1 MWTLYNQDAVMADIK
16 ETPERATWGSQV
28 EFVLTC
34 VGCAVGL
41 GNVWRYPYLA
51 YKNGGGAF
59 LLPYFLSLFLLG
71 MPLFALDINLGQFA
85 SVGPLRI
92 WRLSPIFRGLGIA
105 MVTVTSFIMIY
116 YSVVIAQF
124 IYFLCASMTSE
135 LPWSSCLH
143 EWNTCS
149 CRIDA
154 NDTSYLNNTNINC
167 TDRDV
172 VFPNATR
179 SPSEEYYNFHVLE
192 MSDGIGSVGKMKW
205 ELTLCNLLS
214 WTVCCII
221 IMKGIK
227 SLGKVIYVFTVL
239 PYILLTVMLIRGLTL
254 DGYLDGVKYYIT
266 PQPEKLSSASV
277 WGDAAVQIFFSTS
290 TCSGAL
296 IAMASYNKFNNNT
309 LRDAMLIP
317 LINCLTSFFAGFAIF
332 SVLGFMAYTKHV
344 DVADV
349 TAQGPGL
356 VFVVYPE
363 ALSRMPIPPLWS
375 ILFFIMLITLGW
387 SSMISGVESV
397 LTSIIDVFPQLATGR
412 NNYLLRIGGC
422 LLGFLLGLPQVT
434 QGGSYIL
441 NLMDTFVGG
450 FPLLIIGLTEIVA
463 VIFVYG
469 IRRFKDDVRMMI
481 GLRMN
486 IVETIVYN
494 YFLLCWGIISPVL
507 LVVVIV
513 FKCMQYTPI
522 IGPGYPDWSEALGW
536 LIVAAI
542 LISIPAW
549 FCGYFCYKG
558 GFEVWWNLSKP
569 LENWGPK
576 LDENKHGRYSSQL
589 ELSLPTLENACVN
602 EKGGGFMN
610 GGYEEEKSKF

>member
-1 MWTLYNQDAVMADIK
+1 MSDSKKAPD
-16 ETPERATWGSQV
+16 RATWGSQV
-28 EFVLTC
+28 EFILTC

-41 GNVWRYPYLA
+41 GNVWRFPYLA
-51 YKNGGGAF
+51 YKDGGGAF
-59 LLPYFLSLFLLG
+59 LLPYFLSLFVLG
-71 MPLFALDINLGQFA
+71 IPLFALDINMGQFA
-85 SVGPLRI
+85 SVGPLKV

-105 MVTVTSFIMIY
+105 MVAVTSFIMIY

-124 IYFLCASMTSE
+124 VYFLCASMTSE
-135 LPWSSCLH
+135 LPWSTCLH
-143 EWNTCS
+143 EWNTCF
-149 CRIDA
+149 CRINV

-167 TDRDV
+167 TDQIV
-172 VFPNATR
+172 VPQNATR
-179 SPSEEYYNFHVLE
+179 SPSEEYYNLHVLE
-192 MSDGIGSVGKMKW
+192 VSDGIGSVGRMKW
-205 ELTLCNLLS
+205 ELVLCNLLS

-221 IMKGIK
+221 TIKGIK

-239 PYILLTVMLIRGLTL
+239 PYILLTVMLVRGLTL

-266 PQPEKLSSASV
+266 PKPEQLTSASV

-309 LRDAMLIP
+309 LRDSILIP

-332 SVLGFMAYTKHV
+332 SVLGFMAHTKGV
-344 DVADV
+344 EVEEV

-397 LTSIIDVFPQLATGR
+397 LTSVIDVFPQLAQGR
-412 NNYLLRIGGC
+412 NNYLFRIGVC

-450 FPLLIIGLTEIVA
+450 FPLLIIGLVELVA

-481 GLRMN
+481 GTRMN
-486 IVETIVYN
+486 IVATIVYY
-494 YFLLCWGIISPVL
+494 YFLLCWCFLSPVL
-507 LVVVIV
+507 LVTVLV
-513 FKCMQYTPI
+513 FKSMQYTPI
-522 IGPGYPDWSEALGW
+522 TGPGYPEWSEALGW

-549 FCGYFCYKG
+549 YCGYFCFKG
-558 GFEVWWNLSKP
+558 GFELWWNLNKP
-569 LENWGPK
+569 LDEWGPR
-576 LDENKHGRYSSQL
+576 LDENKHGRYSPGFGSPL
-589 ELSLPTLENACVN
+589 ATLENVSVGSN
-602 EKGGGFMN
+602 KKGGGLIN
-610 GGYEEEKSKF
+610 GGYEEGKSRF